1 MNKLSSLYDDK
12 GILEIQTTKAEEFI
26 KNIIDYAIDNRASD
40 IHFEPYDKYILIRL
54 RIDGEL
60 VFFKKINKNAYQN
73 IVNII
78 KIKAECDTAIKF
90 APQDGRFSH
99 GEVDLRV
106 SFIEAIYGEKI
117 CIRILNNKE
126 MFTVDNIGLSD
137 KAKELFEKIVKYKYQ
152 MTIITGPTGSGKN
165 STMYTMLNNLDKER
179 LSIVSVEDPVEYRVN
194 DIDQIEIHDYKDITF
209 ANTLRAILRQDPD
222 VIAIGEIRD
231 EDSAQIAVRASLTGH
246 KIITTL
252 HSMSPVTSINRLLEM
267 DVEASYLFTSLNA
280 IINQRLVKRLRS
292 SYDKQDLIAQDGND
306 KYFGRIAVFEILLI
320 NDKIRD
326 LLLKNNT
333 KLTSEIYNEMKKL
346 SDYVSF
352 EDSINYLLENN
363 LIDEKTYMDFKEG
376 DINEL
381 WNNIWR
387 CSSEKR
393 ERKEHLRSLS

>member
-1 MNKLSSLYDDK
+1 MNRLSSLYDDK
-12 GILEIQTTKAEEFI
+12 GILEIQSSKAEEFI
-26 KNIIDYAIDNRASD
+26 KNTIDYAIDNRASD
-40 IHFEPYDKYILIRL
+40 IHFEPYSKYILIRL

-60 VFFKKINKNAYQN
+60 VFFKKINKSSYQN
-73 IVNII
+73 IINII
-78 KIKAECDTAIKF
+78 KIKSDCDTAIKF

-99 GEVDLRV
+99 GDVDLRV

-126 MFTVDNIGLSD
+126 MFTIDNIGLSD
-137 KAKELFEKIVKYKYQ
+137 KAKELFKKIVKYKYQ

-209 ANTLRAILRQDPD
+209 VNTLRAILRQDPD

-231 EDSAQIAVRASLTGH
+231 EESAQIAVRASLTGH

-280 IINQRLVKRLRS
+280 IVNQRLVKRLKS
-292 SYDKQDLIAQDGND
+292 SYDDIDFTD
-306 KYFGRIAVFEILLI
+306 DTSDSVYYGRIAVFEIMLI

-333 KLTSEIYNEMKKL
+333 KLTSEIYNEMKKFT
-346 SDYVSF
+346 DYVSF
-352 EDSINYLLENN
+352 EDSINYLLENKF
-363 LIDEKTYMDFKEG
+363 IDKKTYDEFKEG
-376 DINEL
+376 DINE
-381 WNNIWR
+381 I
-387 CSSEKR
+387 
-393 ERKEHLRSLS
+393 

>member
-12 GILEIQTTKAEEFI
+12 GILEIQSSKAEEFI
-26 KNIIDYAIDNRASD
+26 KNTIDYAINNRASD

-78 KIKAECDTAIKF
+78 KIKSECDTAIKF

-99 GEVDLRV
+99 GDVDLRV
-106 SFIEAIYGEKI
+106 SFIDAIYGEKI

-126 MFTVDNIGLSD
+126 MFTIDNIGLSE
-137 KAKELFEKIVKYKYQ
+137 KAKELFNKIVKYKYQ

-165 STMYTMLNNLDKER
+165 STMYTMLNNLDKKR

-231 EDSAQIAVRASLTGH
+231 EESAQIAVRASLTGH

-280 IINQRLVKRLRS
+280 IINQRLVKRLKS
-292 SYDKQDLIAQDGND
+292 SYEDIDFDDDGD
-306 KYFGRIAVFEILLI
+306 KYYGRIAVFEIMLI

-333 KLTSEIYNEMKKL
+333 KLSSEIYNEMKKL

-352 EDSINYLLENN
+352 EDSINYLLEHKF
-363 LIDEKTYMDFKEG
+363 IDEKTYEEFKEG
-376 DINEL
+376 DINEI
-381 WNNIWR
+381 WNNFW
-387 CSSEKR
+387 K
-393 ERKEHLRSLS
+393 

>member
-1 MNKLSSLYDDK
+1 MNRLSSLYDDK
-12 GILEIQTTKAEEFI
+12 GIVEIQSSKAEEFI
-26 KNIIDYAIDNRASD
+26 KNTIDYAIDNRASD
-40 IHFEPYDKYILIRL
+40 IHFEPYNKYILIRL

-60 VFFKKINKNAYQN
+60 VFFKKINKSSYQN

-78 KIKAECDTAIKF
+78 KIKSDCDTAIKF

-99 GEVDLRV
+99 GDVDLRV

-126 MFTVDNIGLSD
+126 MFTIDNIGLSE
-137 KAKELFEKIVKYKYQ
+137 KAKELFKKIVKYKYQ

-231 EDSAQIAVRASLTGH
+231 EESAQIAVRASLTGH

-280 IINQRLVKRLRS
+280 IVNQRLVKRLKS
-292 SYDKQDLIAQDGND
+292 SYEDIDFADD
-306 KYFGRIAVFEILLI
+306 TSESEYYGRIAVFEIMLI

-346 SDYVSF
+346 TDYVSF
-352 EDSINYLLENN
+352 EDSINYLLDHKF
-363 LIDEKTYMDFKEG
+363 IDEKTYDEFKEG
-376 DINEL
+376 DINEI
-381 WNNIWR
+381 WNHFWR
-387 CSSEKR
+387 WKD
-393 ERKEHLRSLS
+393 RKLKS

>member
-12 GILEIQTTKAEEFI
+12 GILEIQSSKAEEFI
-26 KNIIDYAIDNRASD
+26 KNTIDYVINNRASD

-78 KIKAECDTAIKF
+78 KIKSECDTAIKF

-99 GEVDLRV
+99 GDVDLRV
-106 SFIEAIYGEKI
+106 SFIDAIYGEKI

-126 MFTVDNIGLSD
+126 MFTIDNIGLSE
-137 KAKELFEKIVKYKYQ
+137 KAKELFNKIVKYKYQ

-165 STMYTMLNNLDKER
+165 STMYTMLNNLDKKR

-231 EDSAQIAVRASLTGH
+231 EESAQIAVRASLTGH

-280 IINQRLVKRLRS
+280 IINQRLVKRLKS
-292 SYDKQDLIAQDGND
+292 SYEDIDFEDDGD
-306 KYFGRIAVFEILLI
+306 KYFGRIAVFEIMLI

-333 KLTSEIYNEMKKL
+333 KLSSEIYNEMKKL

-352 EDSINYLLENN
+352 EDSINYLLEHKF
-363 LIDEKTYMDFKEG
+363 IDEKTYEEFKEG
-376 DINEL
+376 DINEI
-381 WNNIWR
+381 WNNFW
-387 CSSEKR
+387 K
-393 ERKEHLRSLS
+393 

>member
-12 GILEIQTTKAEEFI
+12 GILEIQSSKAEEFI
-26 KNIIDYAIDNRASD
+26 KNTIDYAINNRASD

-78 KIKAECDTAIKF
+78 KIKSECDTAIKF

-99 GEVDLRV
+99 GDVDLRV
-106 SFIEAIYGEKI
+106 SFIDAIYGEKI

-126 MFTVDNIGLSD
+126 MFTIDNIGLSE
-137 KAKELFEKIVKYKYQ
+137 KAKELFNKIVKYKYQ

-165 STMYTMLNNLDKER
+165 STMYTMLNNLDKKR

-231 EDSAQIAVRASLTGH
+231 EESAQIAVRASLTGH

-280 IINQRLVKRLRS
+280 IVNQRLVKRLKL
-292 SYDKQDLIAQDGND
+292 SYEDIDFDNDSD
-306 KYFGRIAVFEILLI
+306 KYFGRIAVFEIMLI
-320 NDKIRD
+320 NDRIRD

-333 KLTSEIYNEMKKL
+333 KLSSEIYNEMKKL

-352 EDSINYLLENN
+352 EDSINYLLEHKF
-363 LIDEKTYMDFKEG
+363 IDEKTYEEFKEG
-376 DINEL
+376 DINE
-381 WNNIWR
+381 IWD
-387 CSSEKR
+387 SFWK
-393 ERKEHLRSLS
+393 

>member
-12 GILEIQTTKAEEFI
+12 GILEIQSSKAEEFI
-26 KNIIDYAIDNRASD
+26 KNTIDYAINNRASD

-78 KIKAECDTAIKF
+78 KIKSECDTAIKF

-99 GEVDLRV
+99 GDVDLRV
-106 SFIEAIYGEKI
+106 SFIDAIYGEKI

-126 MFTVDNIGLSD
+126 MFTIDNIGLSE
-137 KAKELFEKIVKYKYQ
+137 KAKDLFNKIVKYKYQ

-165 STMYTMLNNLDKER
+165 STMYTMLNNLDKKR

-231 EDSAQIAVRASLTGH
+231 EESAQIAVRASLTGH

-280 IINQRLVKRLRS
+280 IINQRLVKRLKS
-292 SYDKQDLIAQDGND
+292 SYEDIDFEDDGD

-333 KLTSEIYNEMKKL
+333 KLSSEIYNEMKKL

-352 EDSINYLLENN
+352 EDSINYLLEHKF
-363 LIDEKTYMDFKEG
+363 IDEKTYEEFKEG
-376 DINEL
+376 DINEI
-381 WNNIWR
+381 WNNFW
-387 CSSEKR
+387 K
-393 ERKEHLRSLS
+393 

>member
-12 GILEIQTTKAEEFI
+12 GILEIQSSKAEEFI
-26 KNIIDYAIDNRASD
+26 TNTIDYAINNRASD

-78 KIKAECDTAIKF
+78 KIKSECDTAIKF

-99 GEVDLRV
+99 GDVDLRV
-106 SFIEAIYGEKI
+106 SFIDAIYGEKI

-126 MFTVDNIGLSD
+126 MFTIDNIGLSE
-137 KAKELFEKIVKYKYQ
+137 KAKELFNKIVKYKYQ

-165 STMYTMLNNLDKER
+165 STMYTMLNNLDKKR

-231 EDSAQIAVRASLTGH
+231 EESAQIAVRASLTGH

-280 IINQRLVKRLRS
+280 IINQRLVKRLKS
-292 SYDKQDLIAQDGND
+292 SYEDIDFEDDGD

-333 KLTSEIYNEMKKL
+333 KLSSEIYNEMKKL

-352 EDSINYLLENN
+352 EDSINYLLEHKF
-363 LIDEKTYMDFKEG
+363 IDKKTYEEFKEG
-376 DINEL
+376 DINEI
-381 WNNIWR
+381 WNNFW
-387 CSSEKR
+387 K
-393 ERKEHLRSLS
+393 

>member
-12 GILEIQTTKAEEFI
+12 GILEIQSSKAEEFI
-26 KNIIDYAIDNRASD
+26 KNTIDYAINNRASD
-40 IHFEPYDKYILIRL
+40 VHFEPYDKYILIRL

-78 KIKAECDTAIKF
+78 KIKSECDTAIKF

-99 GEVDLRV
+99 GDVDLRV
-106 SFIEAIYGEKI
+106 SFIDAIYGEKI

-126 MFTVDNIGLSD
+126 MFTIDNIGLSE
-137 KAKELFEKIVKYKYQ
+137 KAKELFNKIVKYKYQ

-165 STMYTMLNNLDKER
+165 STMYTMLNNLDKKR

-231 EDSAQIAVRASLTGH
+231 EESAQIAVRASLTGH

-280 IINQRLVKRLRS
+280 IINQRLVKRLKS
-292 SYDKQDLIAQDGND
+292 SYEDIDFEDDGD
-306 KYFGRIAVFEILLI
+306 KYYGRIAVFEIMLI

-333 KLTSEIYNEMKKL
+333 KLSSEIYNEMKKL

-352 EDSINYLLENN
+352 EDSINYLLEHKF
-363 LIDEKTYMDFKEG
+363 IDEKTYEEFKEG
-376 DINEL
+376 DINEI
-381 WNNIWR
+381 WNNFW
-387 CSSEKR
+387 K
-393 ERKEHLRSLS
+393 

>member
-12 GILEIQTTKAEEFI
+12 GILEIQSSKAEEFI
-26 KNIIDYAIDNRASD
+26 KNTIDYAINNRASD

-78 KIKAECDTAIKF
+78 KIKSECDTAIKF

-99 GEVDLRV
+99 GDVDLRV
-106 SFIEAIYGEKI
+106 SFIDAIYGEKI

-126 MFTVDNIGLSD
+126 MFTIDNIGLSE
-137 KAKELFEKIVKYKYQ
+137 KAKDLFNKIVKYKYQ

-165 STMYTMLNNLDKER
+165 STMYTMLNNLDKKS

-231 EDSAQIAVRASLTGH
+231 EESAQIAVRASLTGH

-267 DVEASYLFTSLNA
+267 GVEASYLFTSLNA
-280 IINQRLVKRLRS
+280 IINQRLVKRLKS
-292 SYDKQDLIAQDGND
+292 SYEDIDFEDDGD

-333 KLTSEIYNEMKKL
+333 KLSSEIYNEMKKL

-352 EDSINYLLENN
+352 EDSINYLLEHKF
-363 LIDEKTYMDFKEG
+363 IDEKTYEEFKEG
-376 DINEL
+376 DINEI
-381 WNNIWR
+381 WNNFW
-387 CSSEKR
+387 K
-393 ERKEHLRSLS
+393 

>member
-12 GILEIQTTKAEEFI
+12 GILEIQSSKAEEFI
-26 KNIIDYAIDNRASD
+26 KNTIDYAINNRASD

-78 KIKAECDTAIKF
+78 KIKSECDTAIKF

-99 GEVDLRV
+99 GDVDLRV
-106 SFIEAIYGEKI
+106 SFIDAIYGEKI

-126 MFTVDNIGLSD
+126 MFTIDNIGLSE
-137 KAKELFEKIVKYKYQ
+137 KAKELFNKIVKYKYQ

-165 STMYTMLNNLDKER
+165 STMYTMLNNLDKKR

-231 EDSAQIAVRASLTGH
+231 EESAQIAVRASLTGH

-267 DVEASYLFTSLNA
+267 NVEASYLFTSLNA
-280 IINQRLVKRLRS
+280 IINQRLVKRLKS
-292 SYDKQDLIAQDGND
+292 SYEDIDFEDDGD
-306 KYFGRIAVFEILLI
+306 KYFGRIAVFEIMLI

-333 KLTSEIYNEMKKL
+333 KLSSEIYNEMKKL

-352 EDSINYLLENN
+352 EDSINYLLEHKF
-363 LIDEKTYMDFKEG
+363 IDEKTYEEFKEG
-376 DINEL
+376 DINE
-381 WNNIWR
+381 I
-387 CSSEKR
+387 
-393 ERKEHLRSLS
+393 

>member
-1 MNKLSSLYDDK
+1 MNKLISLYDDK
-12 GILEIQTTKAEEFI
+12 SIVEIQTPKAEEFI
-26 KNIIDYAIDNRASD
+26 NNIIDYAIEKRASD
-40 IHFEPYDKYILIRL
+40 IHFEPYEKYILIRL

-126 MFTVDNIGLSD
+126 MFTIDNIGLSD
-137 KAKELFEKIVKYKYQ
+137 KAKELFRKIIKFKYQ

-165 STMYTMLNNLDKER
+165 SSMYTMLNNLDKER

-231 EDSAQIAVRASLTGH
+231 EESAQIAVRASLTGH

-267 DVEASYLFTSLNA
+267 KVEASYLFTSLNA

-292 SYDKQDLIAQDGND
+292 SYDDLFND
-306 KYFGRIAVFEILLI
+306 EENYDDSKYHGRIAVFEILLI

-326 LLLKNNT
+326 LLLKNNS
-333 KLTSEIYNEMKKL
+333 KLTSEIYEEMKKL
-346 SDYVSF
+346 GDYVSF
-352 EDSINYLLENN
+352 EDSIDYLLENKF
-363 LIDEKTYMDFKEG
+363 IDEETYINFKEG
-376 DINEL
+376 DINE
-381 WNNIWR
+381 I
-387 CSSEKR
+387 
-393 ERKEHLRSLS
+393 

>member
-12 GILEIQTTKAEEFI
+12 GILEIQSSKAEEFI
-26 KNIIDYAIDNRASD
+26 TNTIDYAINNRASD

-78 KIKAECDTAIKF
+78 KIKSECDTAIKF

-99 GEVDLRV
+99 GDVDLRV
-106 SFIEAIYGEKI
+106 SFIDAIYGEKI

-126 MFTVDNIGLSD
+126 MFTIDNIGLSE
-137 KAKELFEKIVKYKYQ
+137 KATELFNKIVKYKYQ

-165 STMYTMLNNLDKER
+165 STMYTMLNNLDKKR

-231 EDSAQIAVRASLTGH
+231 EESAHIAVRASLTGH

-280 IINQRLVKRLRS
+280 IINQRLVKRLKS
-292 SYDKQDLIAQDGND
+292 SYEDIDFEDDGD

-333 KLTSEIYNEMKKL
+333 KLSSEIYNEMKKL

-352 EDSINYLLENN
+352 EDSINYLLEHKF
-363 LIDEKTYMDFKEG
+363 IDQKTYEEFKEG
-376 DINEL
+376 DINEI
-381 WNNIWR
+381 WNNFW
-387 CSSEKR
+387 K
-393 ERKEHLRSLS
+393 

>member
-12 GILEIQTTKAEEFI
+12 GILEIQSSKAEEFI
-26 KNIIDYAIDNRASD
+26 KNTIDYAINNRASD

-78 KIKAECDTAIKF
+78 KIKSECDTAIKF

-99 GEVDLRV
+99 GDVDLRV
-106 SFIEAIYGEKI
+106 SFIDAIYGEKI

-126 MFTVDNIGLSD
+126 MFTIDNIGLSD
-137 KAKELFEKIVKYKYQ
+137 KAKELFNKIVKYKYQ

-165 STMYTMLNNLDKER
+165 STMYTMLNNLDKKS

-231 EDSAQIAVRASLTGH
+231 EESAQIAVRASLTGH

-280 IINQRLVKRLRS
+280 IINQRLVKRLKS
-292 SYDKQDLIAQDGND
+292 SYEDIDFEDDGD
-306 KYFGRIAVFEILLI
+306 KYFGRIAVFEIMLI

-333 KLTSEIYNEMKKL
+333 KLSSEIYNEMKKL

-352 EDSINYLLENN
+352 EDSINYLLERKF
-363 LIDEKTYMDFKEG
+363 IDEKTYEEFKEG
-376 DINEL
+376 DINEI
-381 WNNIWR
+381 WNNFW
-387 CSSEKR
+387 K
-393 ERKEHLRSLS
+393 

>member
-12 GILEIQTTKAEEFI
+12 GILEIQSSKAEEFI
-26 KNIIDYAIDNRASD
+26 KNTIDYAINNRASD

-60 VFFKKINKNAYQN
+60 LFFKKINKNAYQN

-78 KIKAECDTAIKF
+78 KIKSECDTAIKF

-99 GEVDLRV
+99 GDVDLRV
-106 SFIEAIYGEKI
+106 SFIDAIYGEKI

-126 MFTVDNIGLSD
+126 MFTIDNIGLSE
-137 KAKELFEKIVKYKYQ
+137 KAKELFNKIVKYKYQ

-165 STMYTMLNNLDKER
+165 STMYTMLNNLDKKR

-231 EDSAQIAVRASLTGH
+231 EESAQIAVRASLTGH

-280 IINQRLVKRLRS
+280 IINQRLVKRLKS
-292 SYDKQDLIAQDGND
+292 SYEDIDFEDDGD

-333 KLTSEIYNEMKKL
+333 KLSSEIYNEMKKL

-352 EDSINYLLENN
+352 EDSINYLLEHKF
-363 LIDEKTYMDFKEG
+363 IDEKTYEEFKEG
-376 DINEL
+376 DINEI
-381 WNNIWR
+381 WNNFW
-387 CSSEKR
+387 K
-393 ERKEHLRSLS
+393 

>member
-12 GILEIQTTKAEEFI
+12 GILEIQSSKAEEFI
-26 KNIIDYAIDNRASD
+26 KNTIDYAINNRASD

-78 KIKAECDTAIKF
+78 KIKSECDTAIKF

-99 GEVDLRV
+99 GDVDLRV
-106 SFIEAIYGEKI
+106 SFIDAIYGEKI

-126 MFTVDNIGLSD
+126 MFTIDNIGLSE
-137 KAKELFEKIVKYKYQ
+137 KAKELFNKIVKYKYQ

-165 STMYTMLNNLDKER
+165 STMYTMLNNLDKKR

-209 ANTLRAILRQDPD
+209 VNTLRAILRQDPD

-231 EDSAQIAVRASLTGH
+231 EESAQIAVRASLTGH

-267 DVEASYLFTSLNA
+267 NVEASYLFTSLNA
-280 IINQRLVKRLRS
+280 IINQRLVKRLKS
-292 SYDKQDLIAQDGND
+292 SYEDIDFEDDGD
-306 KYFGRIAVFEILLI
+306 KYFGRIAVFEIMLI

-333 KLTSEIYNEMKKL
+333 KLSSEIYNEMKKL

-352 EDSINYLLENN
+352 EDSINYLLEHKF
-363 LIDEKTYMDFKEG
+363 IDEKTYEEFKEG
-376 DINEL
+376 DINEI
-381 WNNIWR
+381 WNNFW
-387 CSSEKR
+387 K
-393 ERKEHLRSLS
+393 

>member
-1 MNKLSSLYDDK
+1 M
-12 GILEIQTTKAEEFI
+12 
-26 KNIIDYAIDNRASD
+26 
-40 IHFEPYDKYILIRL
+40 
-54 RIDGEL
+54 
-60 VFFKKINKNAYQN
+60 NKNAYQN

-363 LIDEKTYMDFKEG
+363 FIDEKHTWTLK
-376 DINEL
+376 
-381 WNNIWR
+381 
-387 CSSEKR
+387 KAT
-393 ERKEHLRSLS
+393 

>member
-1 MNKLSSLYDDK
+1 MNRLSSLYDDK
-12 GILEIQTTKAEEFI
+12 GIVEIQSSKAEEFI
-26 KNIIDYAIDNRASD
+26 KNTIDYAIDNRASD
-40 IHFEPYDKYILIRL
+40 IHFEPYNKYILIRL

-60 VFFKKINKNAYQN
+60 VFFKKINKNSYQN

-78 KIKAECDTAIKF
+78 KIKSDCDTAIKF

-99 GEVDLRV
+99 GDVDLRV

-126 MFTVDNIGLSD
+126 MFTIDNIGLSD
-137 KAKELFEKIVKYKYQ
+137 KAKELFKKIVKYKYQ

-165 STMYTMLNNLDKER
+165 STMYTMLNNLDKES

-231 EDSAQIAVRASLTGH
+231 EESAQIAVRASLTGH
-246 KIITTL
+246 KIVTTL

-280 IINQRLVKRLRS
+280 IVNQRLVKRLKS
-292 SYDKQDLIAQDGND
+292 SYEDIDFADD
-306 KYFGRIAVFEILLI
+306 TSESEYYGRIAVFEIMLI

-346 SDYVSF
+346 TDYVSF
-352 EDSINYLLENN
+352 EDSINYLLEHKF
-363 LIDEKTYMDFKEG
+363 IDDKTYDEFKEG
-376 DINEL
+376 DINEI
-381 WNNIWR
+381 WNHFWR
-387 CSSEKR
+387 CKD
-393 ERKEHLRSLS
+393 RKLKS

>member
-12 GILEIQTTKAEEFI
+12 GILEIQSSKAEEFI
-26 KNIIDYAIDNRASD
+26 KNTIDYAINNRASD

-78 KIKAECDTAIKF
+78 KIKSECDTAIKF

-99 GEVDLRV
+99 GDVDLRV
-106 SFIEAIYGEKI
+106 SFIDAIYGEKI

-126 MFTVDNIGLSD
+126 MFTIDNIGLSE
-137 KAKELFEKIVKYKYQ
+137 KAKELFNKIVKYKYQ

-165 STMYTMLNNLDKER
+165 STMYTMLNNLDKKR

-231 EDSAQIAVRASLTGH
+231 EESAQIAVRASLTGH

-267 DVEASYLFTSLNA
+267 NVEASYLFTSLNA
-280 IINQRLVKRLRS
+280 IINQRLVKRLKS
-292 SYDKQDLIAQDGND
+292 SYEDIDFEDDAD

-333 KLTSEIYNEMKKL
+333 KLSSEIYNKMKKL

-352 EDSINYLLENN
+352 EDSINYLHEHKF
-363 LIDEKTYMDFKEG
+363 IDEKTYEEFKEG
-376 DINEL
+376 DINEI
-381 WNNIWR
+381 WNNFW
-387 CSSEKR
+387 K
-393 ERKEHLRSLS
+393 

>member
-12 GILEIQTTKAEEFI
+12 GILEIQSSKAEEFI
-26 KNIIDYAIDNRASD
+26 KNTIDYAINNRASD

-78 KIKAECDTAIKF
+78 KIKSECDTAIKF

-99 GEVDLRV
+99 GDVDLRV
-106 SFIEAIYGEKI
+106 SFIDAIYGEKI

-126 MFTVDNIGLSD
+126 MFTIDNIGLSD
-137 KAKELFEKIVKYKYQ
+137 KAKELFNKIVKYKYQ

-165 STMYTMLNNLDKER
+165 STMYTMLNNLDKKS

-231 EDSAQIAVRASLTGH
+231 EESAQIAVRASLTGH

-280 IINQRLVKRLRS
+280 IINQRLVKRLKS
-292 SYDKQDLIAQDGND
+292 SYEDINFEDDGD

-333 KLTSEIYNEMKKL
+333 KLSSEIYNGMKKF

-352 EDSINYLLENN
+352 EDSINYLLEHKF
-363 LIDEKTYMDFKEG
+363 IDEKTYEEFKEG
-376 DINEL
+376 DINEI
-381 WNNIWR
+381 WNNFW
-387 CSSEKR
+387 K
-393 ERKEHLRSLS
+393 

>member
-1 MNKLSSLYDDK
+1 MNRLSSLYDDK
-12 GILEIQTTKAEEFI
+12 GIVEIQSSKAEEFI
-26 KNIIDYAIDNRASD
+26 KNTIDYAIDNRASD
-40 IHFEPYDKYILIRL
+40 IHFEPYNKYILIRL

-60 VFFKKINKNAYQN
+60 VFFKKINKNSYQN

-78 KIKAECDTAIKF
+78 KIKSDCDTAIKF

-99 GEVDLRV
+99 GDVDLRV

-126 MFTVDNIGLSD
+126 MFTIDNIGLSD
-137 KAKELFEKIVKYKYQ
+137 KAKELFKKIVKYKYQ

-165 STMYTMLNNLDKER
+165 STMYTMLNNLDKES

-231 EDSAQIAVRASLTGH
+231 EESAQIAVRASLTGH
-246 KIITTL
+246 KIVTTL
-252 HSMSPVTSINRLLEM
+252 HSMSPVTSINRLLEK
-267 DVEASYLFTSLNA
+267 DVEASNLFTSLNA
-280 IINQRLVKRLRS
+280 IVNQRLVKRLKS
-292 SYDKQDLIAQDGND
+292 SYEDIDFADD
-306 KYFGRIAVFEILLI
+306 TSESEYYGRIAVFEIMLI

-346 SDYVSF
+346 TDYVSF
-352 EDSINYLLENN
+352 EDSINYLLEHKF
-363 LIDEKTYMDFKEG
+363 IDDKTYDEFKEG
-376 DINEL
+376 DINE
-381 WNNIWR
+381 I
-387 CSSEKR
+387 
-393 ERKEHLRSLS
+393 

>member
-12 GILEIQTTKAEEFI
+12 GILEIQSSKAEEFI
-26 KNIIDYAIDNRASD
+26 TNTIDYAINNRASD

-78 KIKAECDTAIKF
+78 KIKSECDTAIKF

-99 GEVDLRV
+99 GDVDLRV
-106 SFIEAIYGEKI
+106 SFIDAIYGEKI

-126 MFTVDNIGLSD
+126 MFTIDNIGLSE
-137 KAKELFEKIVKYKYQ
+137 KAKELFNKIVKYKYQ

-165 STMYTMLNNLDKER
+165 STMYTMLNNLDKKR

-231 EDSAQIAVRASLTGH
+231 EESAQIAVRASLTGH

-280 IINQRLVKRLRS
+280 IINQRLVKRLKS
-292 SYDKQDLIAQDGND
+292 SYEDIDFEDDDD

-333 KLTSEIYNEMKKL
+333 KLSSEIYNEMKKL

-352 EDSINYLLENN
+352 EDSINYLLEHKF
-363 LIDEKTYMDFKEG
+363 IDEKTYEEFKEG
-376 DINEL
+376 DINEI
-381 WNNIWR
+381 WNNFW
-387 CSSEKR
+387 K
-393 ERKEHLRSLS
+393 

>member
-12 GILEIQTTKAEEFI
+12 GILEIQSSKAEEFI
-26 KNIIDYAIDNRASD
+26 TNTIDYAINNRASD

-78 KIKAECDTAIKF
+78 KIKSECDTAIKF

-99 GEVDLRV
+99 GDVDLRV
-106 SFIEAIYGEKI
+106 SFIDAIYGEKI

-126 MFTVDNIGLSD
+126 MFTIDNIGLSE
-137 KAKELFEKIVKYKYQ
+137 KAKELFNKIVKYKYQ

-165 STMYTMLNNLDKER
+165 STMYTMLNNLDKKR

-231 EDSAQIAVRASLTGH
+231 EESAQIAVRASLTGH

-280 IINQRLVKRLRS
+280 IINQRLVKRLKS
-292 SYDKQDLIAQDGND
+292 SYEDIDFEDDGD
-306 KYFGRIAVFEILLI
+306 KYFGRIAVFEIMLI

-333 KLTSEIYNEMKKL
+333 KLSSEIYNEMKKL

-352 EDSINYLLENN
+352 EDSINYLLEHKF
-363 LIDEKTYMDFKEG
+363 IDEKTYEEFKEG
-376 DINEL
+376 DINEI
-381 WNNIWR
+381 WNNFW
-387 CSSEKR
+387 K
-393 ERKEHLRSLS
+393 

>member
-1 MNKLSSLYDDK
+1 MNRLSSLYDDK
-12 GILEIQTTKAEEFI
+12 GILEIQSSKAEEFI
-26 KNIIDYAIDNRASD
+26 KNTIDYAIDNRASD
-40 IHFEPYDKYILIRL
+40 IHFEPYSKYILIRL

-60 VFFKKINKNAYQN
+60 VFFKKINNSSYQN

-78 KIKAECDTAIKF
+78 KIKSDCDTAIKF

-99 GEVDLRV
+99 GDVDLRV

-126 MFTVDNIGLSD
+126 MFTIDNIGLSD
-137 KAKELFEKIVKYKYQ
+137 KAKELFKKIVKYKYQ

-231 EDSAQIAVRASLTGH
+231 EESAQIAVRASLTGH

-280 IINQRLVKRLRS
+280 IVNQRLVKRLKT
-292 SYDKQDLIAQDGND
+292 SYDNFNFTDDTSD
-306 KYFGRIAVFEILLI
+306 SEYYGRIAVFEIMLI

-346 SDYVSF
+346 TDYVSF
-352 EDSINYLLENN
+352 EDSINYLLEHKF
-363 LIDEKTYMDFKEG
+363 IDEKTYEEFKEG
-376 DINEL
+376 DINE
-381 WNNIWR
+381 I
-387 CSSEKR
+387 
-393 ERKEHLRSLS
+393 

>member
-12 GILEIQTTKAEEFI
+12 GILEIQSSKAEEFI
-26 KNIIDYAIDNRASD
+26 KNTIDYAINNRASD

-60 VFFKKINKNAYQN
+60 LFFKKINKNAYQN

-78 KIKAECDTAIKF
+78 KIKSECDTAIKF

-99 GEVDLRV
+99 GDVDLRV
-106 SFIEAIYGEKI
+106 SFIDAIYGEKI

-126 MFTVDNIGLSD
+126 MFTIDNIGLSE
-137 KAKELFEKIVKYKYQ
+137 KAKELFNKIVKYKYQ

-165 STMYTMLNNLDKER
+165 STMYTMLNNLDKKR

-231 EDSAQIAVRASLTGH
+231 EESAQIAVRASLTGH

-267 DVEASYLFTSLNA
+267 NVEASYLFTSLNA
-280 IINQRLVKRLRS
+280 IINQRLVKRLKS
-292 SYDKQDLIAQDGND
+292 SYEDIDFEDDGD
-306 KYFGRIAVFEILLI
+306 KYFGRIAVFEIMLI

-333 KLTSEIYNEMKKL
+333 KLSSEIYNEMKKL

-352 EDSINYLLENN
+352 EDSINYLLEHKF
-363 LIDEKTYMDFKEG
+363 IDEKTYEEFKEG
-376 DINEL
+376 DINEI
-381 WNNIWR
+381 WNNFW
-387 CSSEKR
+387 K
-393 ERKEHLRSLS
+393 

>member
-1 MNKLSSLYDDK
+1 MNRLSSLYDDK
-12 GILEIQTTKAEEFI
+12 GILEIQSSKAEEFI
-26 KNIIDYAIDNRASD
+26 KNTIDYAIDNRASD
-40 IHFEPYDKYILIRL
+40 IHFEPYSKYILIRL

-60 VFFKKINKNAYQN
+60 VFFKKINKSSYQN

-78 KIKAECDTAIKF
+78 KIKSDCDTAIKF

-99 GEVDLRV
+99 GDVDLRV

-126 MFTVDNIGLSD
+126 MFTIDNIGLSD
-137 KAKELFEKIVKYKYQ
+137 KAKELFKKIVKYKYQ

-231 EDSAQIAVRASLTGH
+231 EESAQIAVRASLTGH

-280 IINQRLVKRLRS
+280 IVNQRLVKRLKT
-292 SYDKQDLIAQDGND
+292 SYDDIDFTDDASDSE
-306 KYFGRIAVFEILLI
+306 YYGRIAVFEIMLI

-346 SDYVSF
+346 TDYVSF
-352 EDSINYLLENN
+352 EDSINYLLEHKF
-363 LIDEKTYMDFKEG
+363 IDEKTYEEFKEG
-376 DINEL
+376 DINE
-381 WNNIWR
+381 I
-387 CSSEKR
+387 
-393 ERKEHLRSLS
+393 